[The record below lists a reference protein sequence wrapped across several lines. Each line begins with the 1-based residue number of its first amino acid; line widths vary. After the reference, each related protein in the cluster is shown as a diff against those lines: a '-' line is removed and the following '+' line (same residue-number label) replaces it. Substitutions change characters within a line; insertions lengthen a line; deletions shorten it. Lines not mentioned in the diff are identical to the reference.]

1 MTAPAPRL
9 RRDIRHK
16 RLGGVC
22 SGLARHFGL
31 STGGLRLAFVLS
43 CVLPGPQIV
52 AYLVLW
58 AVIPADRGY

>member
-1 MTAPAPRL
+1 MTAPTPRL
-9 RRDIRHK
+9 RRDTRNK

-22 SGLARHFGL
+22 SGLARQFGV
-31 STGGLRLAFVLS
+31 SPGALRLAFVLS